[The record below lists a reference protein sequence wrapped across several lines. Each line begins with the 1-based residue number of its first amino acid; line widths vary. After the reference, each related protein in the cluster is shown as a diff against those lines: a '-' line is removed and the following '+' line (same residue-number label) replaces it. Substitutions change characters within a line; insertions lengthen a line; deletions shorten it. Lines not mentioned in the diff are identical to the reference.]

1 MSSELSVVSYRLLIK
16 AILLLVVA
24 RLGQPIKHVKVV
36 ILLRCGLCLLLLEA
50 PVEHLASGVVSH
62 AKVAKAILLGDLL
75 LHVQASEKRVV

>member
-1 MSSELSVVSYRLLIK
+1 MIK

-36 ILLRCGLCLLLLEA
+36 ILLRCGLSLLLLEA
-50 PVEHLASGVVSH
+50 PVEHLGSGVVSH

-75 LHVQASEKRVV
+75 LHVQTSEKRVI